1 MEHGELVERK
11 RKRHYGWWLLVL
23 VVGVFA
29 ALCIR
34 PVMRLK
40 EKPPTKFLEMP
51 ERWSAERRAAEG
63 PVALAYWECARFVVQ
78 TKYVYGT
85 PLPAS
90 PPSEFNIAK
99 ADLPRGSSGNSNEAR
114 VRYWS
119 KLQEVWALPQSW
131 DKTYEWSTYWIA
143 QNLLDFQRAV
153 IRIWERVLQDFRT

>member
-1 MEHGELVERK
+1 MEHDTLVEYK
-11 RKRHYGWWLLVL
+11 PKRHYGWWLLVL

-40 EKPPTKFLEMP
+40 EKPPAEFLEMP
-51 ERWSAERRAAEG
+51 EQWSAERRAAES
-63 PVALAYWECARFVVQ
+63 PVALAYWECARLMIQ

-85 PLPAS
+85 PLPTS
-90 PPSEFNIAK
+90 PPPEFNVAK
-99 ADLPRGSSGNSNEAR
+99 ADLPRGSSGTSNEAR
-114 VRYWS
+114 LRYWS
-119 KLQEVWALPQSW
+119 KLQQAWALPHSW

-153 IRIWERVLQDFRT
+153 IRIWDRVLQDFRI